1 MKVIV
6 CILSCISLIS
16 YGQNSFEK
24 DSTFI
29 RNIYNAALS
38 DGDSHKNLESL
49 CKDVGHR
56 LTASKASYKA
66 IEWGKA
72 LLESYNFDTVYLQE
86 ITVPHW
92 ERGSKEKAYF
102 IHKTDTVYLS
112 VLALGG
118 SVGTDGMLSG
128 EVIEYKS
135 IDDLIGANPEDV
147 KGKIVFINES
157 MDPNNINTFRSYG
170 GCYRQRAY
178 GAKEAAKHGAI
189 AVLTRSLSLK
199 LDNYPHTGSMR
210 YEEGVARIPAA
221 AISTMGAVRLKSA
234 LMDGNVTMHLEM
246 HCKWF
251 EDTTSY
257 NVIAD
262 INGKDDKI
270 ILVGGHLDSW
280 DVGEG
285 AHDDG
290 AGIIHSI
297 EALRLLKD
305 LSYTPNHTIRCVL
318 YMNEENGNYGG
329 EQYADYAKENS
340 LYHIAALE
348 SDRGGFSPRG
358 FSLDGSDE
366 QVAKLQSFEKLLS
379 PYNLHKFQ
387 KGYGGVDIG
396 PLKNGQVALIGLVP
410 DSQRYFDHHH
420 AQTDLFENVN
430 KRELELGSAAC
441 ASLLYLID
449 QHGID

>member
-16 YGQNSFEK
+16 YGQNDFEE

-29 RNIYNAALS
+29 REIYNSALS
-38 DGDSHKNLESL
+38 NGESYTNLESL

-66 IEWGKA
+66 IQWGKE
-72 LLESYNFDTVYLQE
+72 LLESYDFDTVFLQK

-92 ERGSKEKAYF
+92 ERGNKEKAYF
-102 IHKTDTVYLS
+102 ILDKDTIFLS

-118 SVGTDGMLSG
+118 SIGTDGKLVG
-128 EVIEYKS
+128 EVIEYRS
-135 IDDLIGANPEDV
+135 IDEVINAKPKDV

-157 MDPNNINTFRSYG
+157 MDPNNVNTFRSYG

-178 GAKEAAKHGAI
+178 GAKEASKHGAI
-189 AVLTRSLSLK
+189 AVITRSLSLK
-199 LDNYPHTGSMR
+199 LDNYPHTGSMK
-210 YEEGVARIPAA
+210 YEEGIKKIPAA
-221 AISTMGAVRLKSA
+221 AISTMGAVKLKSA
-234 LMDGNVTMHLEM
+234 MMEGTVKLHLEM

-251 EDTTSY
+251 ADTTSY
-257 NVIAD
+257 NVVAD
-262 INGKDDKI
+262 IKGKDDKI

-297 EALRLLKD
+297 EALRLLKKMD
-305 LSYTPNHTIRCVL
+305 YVPNHTIRCVL

-329 EQYADYAKENS
+329 EQYAEYARTNQ
-340 LYHIAALE
+340 LFHIAALE

-358 FSLDGSDE
+358 FSLDGTDE
-366 QVAKLQSFEKLLS
+366 QVSKLQTFEKLLS

-396 PLKNGQVALIGLVP
+396 PLRNGQVALIGLVP

-420 AQTDLFENVN
+420 AQTDIFENVN

-449 QHGID
+449 KHGID